1 MDASKVFATPIP
13 VNINGFVGELRPLE
27 FSALSKV
34 GEMLIQ
40 ERIKSVPSISDMLAC
55 IEVKTGEEFRK
66 IMAEAAYTVA
76 DLMKKARV
84 VEIGEILDRLDD
96 PIIMP
101 QVLQW
106 NLVRKDGSPTTDS
119 DVSAVMFYV
128 MKNGIDNQSCNIS
141 RWFEVSGVTDD
152 LPDPTK
158 SATAS

>member
-1 MDASKVFATPIP
+1 
-13 VNINGFVGELRPLE
+13 
-27 FSALSKV
+27 
-34 GEMLIQ
+34 
-40 ERIKSVPSISDMLAC
+40 
-55 IEVKTGEEFRK
+55 
-66 IMAEAAYTVA
+66 MAEAAYTVA

>member
-13 VNINGFVGELRPLE
+13 VDIRGFAGELRPLE
-27 FSALSKV
+27 FSAISKV

-40 ERIKSVPSISDMLAC
+40 EQIQCVPSISDILDC
-55 IEVKTGEEFRK
+55 IEVKSGEEFRK
-66 IMAEAAYTVA
+66 FMAEAAYTVA
-76 DLMKKARV
+76 DLKKKARV
-84 VEIGEILDRLDD
+84 VEIGDILARLDD

-101 QVLQW
+101 KVLQW
-106 NLVRKDGSPTTDS
+106 NLVRKDGSPATES
-119 DVSAVMFYV
+119 DVSAVMFFV
-128 MKNGIDNQSCNIS
+128 MKNGIDKPACNIS